1 MIETD
6 REKAETNSFE
16 ELGKVYNRLQ
26 DANKII
32 AELVDHLRILDP
44 GKPWPNLPQ
53 FMDKSNQL
61 VKTYGDINGY

>member
-1 MIETD
+1 MEFRRDEDTD
-6 REKAETNSFE
+6 ANSLKVAKAHI
-16 ELGKVYNRLQ
+16 KLQ

-44 GKPWPNLPQ
+44 GKPWTNLPQ

-61 VKTYGDINGY
+61 VKLYGDINGD